1 MSYIGTNKV
10 GKMYLGSTAIGK
22 AYLGEDLVFNSAGGG
37 VTPIT
42 PVLPDG
48 YAQLDYVQGVTRV
61 ISTNI
66 SPVNSQWE
74 FDVVC
79 DSLTT
84 SNEVII
90 CTGVGYGGQFA
101 AACGNGKWGLGT
113 GAGYYTSVNVTTRST
128 IYITYNSNGIIMT
141 IGGETVS
148 RATNTNGHGN
158 NIFLFAAQDNAF
170 FRSGKIYS
178 VKCLSGGSFN
188 GVPAQRI
195 SDNKKGLYD
204 TANDVFYSLT

>member
-22 AYLGEDLVFNSAGGG
+22 AYLGNDLVYDSAGGS
-37 VTPIT
+37 VT

-48 YAQLDYVQGVTRV
+48 YAQLDYVQGITRV

-79 DSLTT
+79 DSSTT

-90 CTGVGYGGQFA
+90 CTGFGYGGQFA

-128 IYITYNSNGIIMT
+128 IFITYTSNGITMT
-141 IGGETVS
+141 IGNETVS
-148 RATNTNGHGN
+148 RTGTNGHTDN
-158 NIFLFAAQDNAF
+158 PFLFGAKGNGLF
-170 FRSGKIYS
+170 SSGKIYS

-195 SDNKKGLYD
+195 SDNKNGIYD
-204 TANDVFYSLT
+204 LANDVFYPLT

>member
-10 GKMYLGSTAIGK
+10 GKMYLGSTAISK
-22 AYLGEDLVFNSAGGG
+22 AYLGEDLVFDASDGA
-37 VTPIT
+37 TPVT
-42 PVLPDG
+42 PVLPVG
-48 YAQLDYVQGVTRV
+48 YTQLDYVQGVTRV

-79 DSLTT
+79 DSSTT

-128 IYITYNSNGIIMT
+128 IFITYTSNGITMT
-141 IGGETVS
+141 IGNETVS
-148 RATNTNGHGN
+148 RTGTHGHTDN
-158 NIFLFAAQDNAF
+158 PFLFATKDNGYF
-170 FRSGKIYS
+170 GGKIYS
-178 VKCLSGGSFN
+178 VKCTSGGSFN

-195 SDNKKGLYD
+195 SDNKNGIYD
-204 TANDVFYSLT
+204 LANDVFYPLT